1 MTAGPH
7 ASIPVNSAR
16 ERFAAR
22 LFDELW
28 DTYRRRVSYVQ
39 TYEQVIR
46 KAGAAFFNDHI
57 AFRTFACQQPLTGI
71 STISRIFEALGYR
84 AAGSYHFEDKQLSA
98 IHFQHANPQFPK
110 IFISELKVWELPPAQ
125 REVIDRIV
133 RGHRPPVSERV
144 LVELQNLDQSGAT
157 AGSSS
162 SASTGGQ
169 ATRGTP
175 DSLLAEVVAQFHELP
190 WLLPRR
196 EDVVELNK
204 VSQYAAWVLVHG
216 YNVNHFTS
224 LINSHG
230 AGALDDIE
238 KTIAALSA
246 AGVPMKTEI
255 EGERGSKLRQSATEA
270 VKIDVQVSD
279 SGVPAAMPWTY
290 AYFELAQRD
299 MVVDPATGKKVR
311 FEGFLGPQATNLFEM
326 TRVK

>member
-1 MTAGPH
+1 MNIGPH
-7 ASIPVNSAR
+7 AAIPVTTPR
-16 ERFAAR
+16 ERFAAH
-22 LFDELW
+22 LFDTLW

-57 AFRTFACQQPLTGI
+57 AFRTFACQQPQTGI
-71 STISRIFEALGYR
+71 ATVSRIFEALGYR

-110 IFISELKVWELPPAQ
+110 LFISELKVWELPAAQ
-125 REVIDRIV
+125 REVINRVV
-133 RGHRPPVSERV
+133 RSHRPPVAESI
-144 LVELQNLDQSGAT
+144 LVALQNLDRDESPA
-157 AGSSS
+157 A
-162 SASTGGQ
+162 
-169 ATRGTP
+169 
-175 DSLLAEVVAQFHELP
+175 DLLPKVAAQFHELP

-230 AGALDDIE
+230 VAALDDIE

-270 VKIDVQVSD
+270 VKIDVQVTD
-279 SGVPAAMPWTY
+279 QGVPAAMPWTY

-299 MVVDPATGKKVR
+299 TVVDPASGKRVR

>member
-7 ASIPVNSAR
+7 ASIPTKTPH
-16 ERFAAR
+16 ERFLAR
-22 LFDELW
+22 LFDALW

-46 KAGAAFFNDHI
+46 KAGATFFNDHI
-57 AFRTFACQQPLTGI
+57 AFRTLACQQPLTGI
-71 STISRIFEALGYR
+71 ASLSRIFEALGYR

-110 IFISELKVWELPPAQ
+110 LFISELKVWELPALA
-125 REVIDRIV
+125 REIV
-133 RGHRPPVSERV
+133 NRVVRSHRPPVSEAM
-144 LVELQNLDQSGAT
+144 LTAMHGLDNEST
-157 AGSSS
+157 AGQASS
-162 SASTGGQ
+162 
-169 ATRGTP
+169 GTQ
-175 DSLLAEVVAQFHELP
+175 DDLLHTVVNQFEQLP

-196 EDVVELNK
+196 EDVVAMNK

-230 AGALDDIE
+230 MPALDDIE

-246 AGVPMKTEI
+246 AGVPMKSEI

-270 VKIDVQVSD
+270 VNIDVQVSD
-279 SGVPAAMPWTY
+279 NGLPAAMPWTY

-299 MVVDPATGKKVR
+299 TVVDPTTGKQVR